1 MRSDVQREYGGA
13 LWAIAV
19 EDNCTD
25 AMLGDVR
32 ALQTLIRDNPDYLR
46 LIRCPDVTLDERL
59 GLLDEAFR
67 GRVPDT
73 LLHFLQLLCERGHFG
88 FLPDCLSEFCRRY
101 DEANNIENVTVVS
114 AVPLTRE
121 QKDAL
126 GAKLSQK
133 LRRNVRLSAKVDP
146 SVMGGL
152 RVETEG
158 ASMDGTVLRQIE
170 SIRETLLKT
179 VL

>member
-1 MRSDVQREYGGA
+1 MRSEVQREYGGA
-13 LWAIAV
+13 LWSIAV
-19 EDNCTD
+19 EDDCTE

-32 ALQTLIRDNPDYLR
+32 ALQTLIGENPEYLR
-46 LIRCPDVTLDERL
+46 LIRCPDVPLDTRIA
-59 GLLDEAFR
+59 LLDEAFR
-67 GRVPDT
+67 GRVPDD
-73 LLHFLQLLCERGHFG
+73 LLHFLQLLAERGHFG
-88 FLPDCLSEFCRRY
+88 FLPDCLAEFCRRY

-126 GAKLSQK
+126 GQKLSQK
-133 LRRNVRLSAKVDP
+133 LQRSVRLHAKVDP

-170 SIRETLLKT
+170 SIRENLLQT

>member
-1 MRSDVQREYGGA
+1 MRSEVQREYGGA

-19 EDNCTD
+19 EDGVAD
-25 AMLGDVR
+25 EMLADVH
-32 ALQTLIRDNPDYLR
+32 ALQTLMRENPEYLR
-46 LIRCPDVTLDERL
+46 LIRCPDVPVDERVR
-59 GLLDEAFR
+59 LLDEAFR

-73 LLHFLQLLCERGHFG
+73 VLHFLQLLCERGHFG

-126 GAKLSQK
+126 GTKLSQK
-133 LRRNVRLSAKVDP
+133 LQRNVRMTAKVDP
-146 SVMGGL
+146 SVMGGI

-158 ASMDGTVLRQIE
+158 ASMDGTVRSRID
-170 SIRETLLKT
+170 SIRESLLHT
-179 VL
+179 VI

>member
-1 MRSDVQREYGGA
+1 MRSEVQREYGGA

-19 EDNCTD
+19 EDNCTEE
-25 AMLGDVR
+25 MLEDVH
-32 ALQTLIRDNPDYLR
+32 ALQTLMRENPEYLR
-46 LIRCPDVTLDERL
+46 LMRCPDVPVDTRI

-67 GRVPDT
+67 GRVRDT
-73 LLHFLQLLCERGHFG
+73 LLHFLQLLCERGHFA
-88 FLPDCLSEFCRRY
+88 FLPDCLTEYCRRY
-101 DEANNIENVTVVS
+101 DETNNIENVTVVS

-126 GAKLSQK
+126 GRKLSQK
-133 LRRNVRLSAKVDP
+133 LQRNVRLSAKVDP
-146 SVMGGL
+146 AVMGGL
-152 RVETEG
+152 RVETAG

-170 SIRETLLKT
+170 SIRENLLQT

>member
-1 MRSDVQREYGGA
+1 MRSEVQREYGGA

-19 EDNCTD
+19 EDNCTE
-25 AMLGDVR
+25 AMLADVH
-32 ALQTLIRDNPDYLR
+32 ALQTLIRETPEYLR
-46 LIRCPDVTLDERL
+46 LIRCPDVPLDTRIA
-59 GLLDEAFR
+59 LLDEAFR

-73 LLHFLQLLCERGHFG
+73 LLHFLQLLAERGHFA
-88 FLPDCLSEFCRRY
+88 FLPDCLTEFCRRY
-101 DEANNIENVTVVS
+101 DDANNIENVTVVS

-126 GAKLSQK
+126 GRKLSQK
-133 LRRNVRLSAKVDP
+133 LQRSVRLSTKVDP
-146 SVMGGL
+146 AVMGGL

-170 SIRETLLKT
+170 SIRENLLHT

>member
-1 MRSDVQREYGGA
+1 MRSEVQREYGGA
-13 LWAIAV
+13 LWSIAV
-19 EDNCTD
+19 EDDCTE

-32 ALQTLIRDNPDYLR
+32 ALQTLIGENPEYLR
-46 LIRCPDVTLDERL
+46 LIRCPDVPLDTRIA
-59 GLLDEAFR
+59 LLDEAFR
-67 GRVPDT
+67 GRVPDD
-73 LLHFLQLLCERGHFG
+73 LLHFLQLLAERGHFG
-88 FLPDCLSEFCRRY
+88 FLPDCLAEFCRRY

-126 GAKLSQK
+126 GQKLSQK
-133 LRRNVRLSAKVDP
+133 LQRSVRLHAKVDP

-170 SIRETLLKT
+170 SIRETLLQT

>member
-1 MRSDVQREYGGA
+1 MRSEVQREYGGA

-19 EDNCTD
+19 EDNCTET
-25 AMLGDVR
+25 MLEDVR
-32 ALQTLIRDNPDYLR
+32 ALQTLMRENPGYLR
-46 LIRCPDVTLDERL
+46 LIRCPDVPLRTRL

-88 FLPDCLSEFCRRY
+88 CLPECLSEYCRRY

-114 AVPLTRE
+114 ALPLTRD

-126 GAKLSQK
+126 GRKLSQK
-133 LRRNVRLSAKVDP
+133 LQRNVRLSAKVDP
-146 SVMGGL
+146 AVIGGL
-152 RVETEG
+152 RIETEG
-158 ASMDGTVLRQIE
+158 MSMDGTVQRQLE
-170 SIRETLLKT
+170 SIRETLLHT

>member
-1 MRSDVQREYGGA
+1 MHSDVQREYGGA

-25 AMLGDVR
+25 AMLADVR
-32 ALQTLIRDNPDYLR
+32 ALQTVLRETPEYLR
-46 LIRCPDVTLDERL
+46 LIRCPDIPLDTRI
-59 GLLDEAFR
+59 GLLDDAFR

-88 FLPDCLSEFCRRY
+88 CLPDCLEEFCRRY

-114 AVPLTRE
+114 AVPLTRA

-133 LRRNVRLSAKVDP
+133 LQRNVRLSTKIDP

-158 ASMDGTVLRQIE
+158 ASMDGTVRRQIE
-170 SIRETLLKT
+170 SIRENLLQT

>member
-1 MRSDVQREYGGA
+1 MRSEVQREYGGA

-19 EDNCTD
+19 EDGCTE
-25 AMLGDVR
+25 AMLEDVH
-32 ALQTLIRDNPDYLR
+32 ALQTLMRDNPEYLR
-46 LIRCPDVTLDERL
+46 LIRCPDVPLHTRL
-59 GLLDEAFR
+59 HLLDDAFR

-88 FLPDCLSEFCRRY
+88 FLPDCLHEFCRRY

-126 GAKLSQK
+126 GKKLSQK
-133 LRRNVRLSAKVDP
+133 LQRNVRLSAKVDP

-170 SIRETLLKT
+170 SIRENLLQT